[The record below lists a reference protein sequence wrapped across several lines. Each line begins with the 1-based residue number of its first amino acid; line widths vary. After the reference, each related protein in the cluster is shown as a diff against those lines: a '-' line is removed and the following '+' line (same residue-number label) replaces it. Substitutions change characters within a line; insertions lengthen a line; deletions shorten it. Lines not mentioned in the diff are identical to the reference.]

1 MSKIDT
7 VMLAYNFN
15 EDLVSLTKNAMES
28 VKTSDCGKLII
39 VDNAS
44 ILGGGILRSYA
55 DIYIR
60 NKENLGYPAAV
71 NQGMALSSSPFVAIA
86 NNDIRVPSG
95 WGGITN
101 DIFKDPKVGTVHF
114 RMIPYDQPFNPGN
127 DTWITGKER
136 WCTSSFFV
144 IRREAFQGYDDNY
157 GAGGYDDYSH
167 HYRMRK
173 SGWKMAYTNKA
184 EYQHMDSITYRTMET
199 QEKRSER
206 DNKNREYFK
215 EQFGEYP
222 DVQFAKE
229 FPDQMNIDYF
239 PFP

>member
-1 MSKIDT
+1 MSAIDT

-15 EDLVSLTKNAMES
+15 ESLVDLTRQAMHS
-28 VKTSDCGKLII
+28 VKSSSDGKLII

-44 ILGGGILRSYA
+44 MLGGGMLRQEA

-60 NKENLGYPAAV
+60 NKTNLGYPAAV
-71 NQGMALSSSPFVAIA
+71 NQGVALSKSDYIAIA
-86 NNDIRVPSG
+86 NNDIRISDNWVEV
-95 WGGITN
+95 TM
-101 DIFKDPKVGTVHF
+101 DIMKDPKVGTVHF
-114 RMIPYDQPFNPGN
+114 RMIPYDQPFDHGISN
-127 DTWITGKER
+127 WITGKER

-144 IRREAFQGYDDNY
+144 VRREAFQGYDDNY

-173 SGWKMAYTNKA
+173 AGWKMAYTNKVS
-184 EYQHMDSITYRTMET
+184 YQHMDSITYRTMET
-199 QEKRSER
+199 QDKRSER

-222 DVQFAKE
+222 DVQFNNE
-229 FPDQMNIDYF
+229 FPDQVAQPYF

>member
-1 MSKIDT
+1 MIDT
-7 VMLAYNFN
+7 VILAYNFN
-15 EDLVSLTKNAMES
+15 ESLADLTRQAIFS
-28 VKTSDCGKLII
+28 VKSSSDGKLIL

-44 ILGGGILRSYA
+44 SFGGGMMREEA

-71 NQGMALSSSPFVAIA
+71 NQGFYLSKSPYVVIS
-86 NNDIRVPSG
+86 NNDIRISPNWVQVTEE
-95 WGGITN
+95 IM
-101 DIFKDPKVGTVHF
+101 KDPKVGTVHF
-114 RMIPYDQPFNPGN
+114 RMTPYDLPFELGN

-144 IRREAFQGYDDNY
+144 VRREAFQGYDDNY

-167 HYRMRK
+167 HFRMRQK
-173 SGWKMAYTNKA
+173 GWKMAYTNKA
-184 EYQHMDSITYRTMET
+184 QYQHMDSITYRTMET
-199 QEKRSER
+199 PEKRAER

-215 EQFGEYP
+215 KTFGEYP
-222 DVQFAKE
+222 DIQFNSE
-229 FPDQMNIDYF
+229 FPDQVAQPYF

>member
-1 MSKIDT
+1 MLKIDT

-15 EDLVSLTKNAMES
+15 EDLVNLTRQAVYS
-28 VKTSDCGKLII
+28 VKSSSEGKLII

-44 ILGGGILRSYA
+44 AMGGGMLREEA

-60 NKENLGYPAAV
+60 NKVNLGYPAAV
-71 NQGMALSSSPFVAIA
+71 NQGVYLSKEPFIAIA
-86 NNDIRVPSG
+86 NNDIRISDNWIEVTQEIMS
-95 WGGITN
+95 
-101 DIFKDPKVGTVHF
+101 DPKVGTVHF
-114 RMIPYDQPFNPGN
+114 RMIPYDQPFNHGS
-127 DTWITGKER
+127 DIWTTGKER

-173 SGWKMAYTNKA
+173 AGWKMAYTNKA

-199 QEKRSER
+199 KEKRAER
-206 DNKNREYFK
+206 DDRNREYFK
-215 EQFGEYP
+215 KTFGEYP
-222 DVQFAKE
+222 DVQFNKE
-229 FPDQMNIDYF
+229 FPDQIALPYF